1 MQAYFYRD
9 TTLEDFIHYVE
20 THRKLELYCDLETF
34 QTNTKAKQISAVDV
48 WQYAAIVFWDLRKGM
63 ILPNLTELITLI
75 LKHSKA
81 QVKYKKDGKVNTAQ
95 SFQIE
100 LHFYNG
106 MKYDNHFLI
115 RDTLM
120 KDLSCVE
127 QPLAI
132 YDDVRM
138 PDQCYQSYIRPN
150 HVLTSRIR
158 SGSSIE
164 GIAYILHEGKSCLIK
179 MVDDYPKYAMSLAKC
194 GQVLCARGLI
204 DKEDCKTEFDYQVFD
219 REEEL
224 DYGRAKYYA
233 YQCFDRFTEK
243 QLIYM
248 FNDGVLLAH
257 AIHYFNEIMGS
268 GFKYKARTATIN
280 VANAFIG
287 DKREGTY
294 DPFVDFQLTRR
305 VKDLKWKGQPFHI
318 CLSEYAFANMNLM
331 DYFYRFYKGGMCI
344 YNENHL
350 GKKIKQAWGS
360 MDLNSSY
367 PTVYCTRPL
376 PLGEPIGWKEYNS
389 PVTEDIDYECEK
401 YTTFYQITCE
411 SFNELMQS
419 IPSVYQKCGMIRY
432 LNSKDGFYYLT
443 SIHLLGIRDHCHSKK
458 RTIDVCSKIV
468 VKNEF
473 FVGKEQA
480 LSFYEL
486 KTCGKI
492 GKRINMSDPQ
502 NIQILDE
509 PLEKP
514 IPPALVGMAKRC
526 INSLYGLPAI
536 KSYFKRCLVNED
548 GKLEVIHQGHKNS
561 ERNCLF
567 SIGVTAW
574 ALYNLWEP
582 LMYLT
587 PREIDRDVM
596 YQDTDSLYILQ
607 PSLDKIVQAMG
618 KKINKIN
625 LGGWDIEHE
634 GHDFYISN
642 HKKYC
647 FTDDKTG
654 LDFRF
659 GGCRK
664 SSFNTDLSFD
674 EFVER
679 YMEVGSTVKNTRS
692 VMNRD
697 LKPVIYEGETLIKQ
711 PIPYRHDVSE
721 LDYMDLLLEQNQ
733 VRDLLD
739 GLLEEE
745 ITEDQPNTGAF
756 SGFVMGE
763 FGAYSLEAPYQEDR
777 GVPEKDL
784 YYWLDDFNHA
794 KEFLDI
800 S

>member
-9 TTLEDFIHYVE
+9 TTLDDFIQYVKKRR
-20 THRKLELYCDLETF
+20 TVELYCDLETF
-34 QTNTKAKQISAVDV
+34 QSNTKAKQISEVDV
-48 WQYAAIVFWDLRKGM
+48 WQYAAIVFWGTRKGM
-63 ILPNLTELITLI
+63 ILPNLTELISLI
-75 LKHSKA
+75 LQHT
-81 QVKYKKDGKVNTAQ
+81 KYNVSYTGAGKL
-95 SFQIE
+95 SLPRSLQIV

-120 KDLSCVE
+120 KDFSCVE

-132 YDDVRM
+132 YKDVQM

-164 GIAYILHEGKSCLIK
+164 GVAYVLHEGKGCIIK
-179 MVDDYPKYAMSLAKC
+179 MVDDYPKFAMSLAKC
-194 GQVLCARGLI
+194 GEVLCKRGI
-204 DKEDCKTEFDYQVFD
+204 INEEDCKTDFDYHVFD
-219 REEEL
+219 REEKL
-224 DYGRAKYYA
+224 DYARAKYYA
-233 YQCFDRFTEK
+233 YRCFETFTED
-243 QLIYM
+243 QLVYM

-257 AIHYFNEIMGS
+257 VVTHYNDIMGQ
-268 GFKYKARTATIN
+268 GFKYTARTATVN

-287 DKREGTY
+287 EKENY
-294 DPFVDFQLTRR
+294 SPMVDFQLTRR
-305 VKDLKWKGQPFHI
+305 VKYGSKKQFKFHV
-318 CLSEYAFANMNLM
+318 CLSSYGFANMNLM

-350 GKKIKQAWGS
+350 GKKIKKPWGS
-360 MDLNSSY
+360 IDRNSSY
-367 PTVYCTRPL
+367 PSVYCTRPL
-376 PLGEPIGWKEYNS
+376 PLGEPLKWEEYTQ
-389 PVTEDIDYECEK
+389 PTTETIDYECEK

-458 RTIDVCSKIV
+458 QTIDVLSKIV
-468 VKNEF
+468 VKNEHF
-473 FVGKEQA
+473 EGRKQA
-480 LSFYEL
+480 LKFYEL

-492 GKRINMSDPQ
+492 GKKIDMSDPE
-502 NIQILDE
+502 NIQVLNE
-509 PLEKP
+509 VLEEC

-536 KSYFKRCLVNED
+536 KAYFKRCVVNED

-574 ALYNLWEP
+574 AVYALWEP
-582 LMYLT
+582 LKHLT
-587 PREIDRDVM
+587 PKEIDRDVM
-596 YQDTDSLYILQ
+596 YQDTDSLYVLK
-607 PSLDKIVQAMG
+607 PSLDKIVKVMG
-618 KKINKIN
+618 NKINKIN
-625 LGGWDIEHE
+625 LGGWDIEHM
-634 GHDFYISN
+634 GHEFYISN

-647 FTDDKTG
+647 FTDDQTG

-664 SSFNTDLSFD
+664 SSFDTSLSFD
-674 EFVER
+674 EFVET
-679 YMEVGSTVKNTRS
+679 YMEVGCTVKNTRS
-692 VMNRD
+692 VMNID
-697 LKPVIYEGETLIKQ
+697 LKPVIYEGKTIIKE
-711 PIPYRHDVSE
+711 PFPYRHDVSE
-721 LDYMDLLLEQNQ
+721 LDFMDQIIEQNL
-733 VRDLLD
+733 VRDILN
-739 GLLEEE
+739 GNFEED
-745 ITEDQPNTGAF
+745 ITEDEPNTDSY

-763 FGAYSLEAPYQEDR
+763 FGSYSLEEPFQKDR
-777 GVPEKDL
+777 LVPDETLVDW
-784 YYWLDDFNHA
+784 YIDFTYA
-794 KEFLDI
+794 RELMQA

>member
-9 TTLEDFIHYVE
+9 TTLDDFIQYVK
-20 THRKLELYCDLETF
+20 THRTLELYCDLETF
-34 QTNTKAKQISAVDV
+34 QSNTKAEQISEVDV
-48 WQYAAIVFWDLRKGM
+48 WQYATIVFWEKRKGM
-63 ILPNLTELITLI
+63 ILPNLTELITLV
-75 LKHSKA
+75 LKHSKS
-81 QVKYKKDGKVNTAQ
+81 QVKYQKNGKVDTNQ
-95 SFQIE
+95 SFQME

-120 KDLSCVE
+120 KDFSCVE

-132 YDDVRM
+132 YNDVEI

-164 GIAYILHEGKSCLIK
+164 GVAYVLHEGKSCLIK
-179 MVDDYPKYAMSLAKC
+179 MIDDYPKFAMSLAKC
-194 GQVLCARGLI
+194 GEVLCKRGLI
-204 DKEDCKTEFDYQVFD
+204 GEEDCKTDFDYHVFD
-219 REEEL
+219 CEEKL
-224 DYGRAKYYA
+224 DYGRAKVHA
-233 YQCFDRFTEK
+233 YRCFDRFTED
-243 QLIYM
+243 QLVYM

-257 AIHYFNEIMGS
+257 VVAYYNDIMGH

-287 DKREGTY
+287 EGETY
-294 DPFVDFQLTRR
+294 DPIVDFQLTRR
-305 VKDLKWKGQPFHI
+305 VKALKWRGQSFHV
-318 CLSEYAFANMNLM
+318 CLSDYSFAGLNLM

-350 GKKIKQAWGS
+350 GKKIKKPWGS

-376 PLGEPIGWKEYNS
+376 PLGKPLSWKEYPQ
-389 PVTEDIDYECEK
+389 PVTETIDYECEE

-432 LNSKDGFYYLT
+432 LNSKDGYYYLT

-458 RTIDVCSKIV
+458 QTIDVLSKIV
-468 VKNEF
+468 VKNEPF
-473 FVGKEQA
+473 KGREQA
-480 LSFYEL
+480 LKFYEL

-492 GKRINMSDPQ
+492 GKKIDMSDPQ
-502 NIQILDE
+502 NIQVLNEVIE
-509 PLEKP
+509 EC

-536 KSYFKRCLVNED
+536 KAFFKRCVVNED

-582 LMYLT
+582 LMHLT
-587 PREIDRDVM
+587 PKEIDRDVM
-596 YQDTDSLYILQ
+596 YQDTDSLYVLQ
-607 PSLDKIVQAMG
+607 PSLDKIVQSMG
-618 KKINKIN
+618 NKINKIN
-625 LGGWDIEHE
+625 LGGWDIEHI
-634 GHDFYISN
+634 GHEFYISN

-647 FTDDKTG
+647 FTDDQTG

-664 SSFNTDLSFD
+664 SSFDTSLTFD
-674 EFVER
+674 EFVDT
-679 YMEVGSTVKNTRS
+679 YMAVGCTVKNTRS
-692 VMNRD
+692 VMNVD
-697 LKPVIYEGETLIKQ
+697 LKPVIYEGKTLIKD
-711 PIPYRHDVSE
+711 PFPYRHDVSE
-721 LDYMDLLLEQNQ
+721 LDFMDQLLEQDT
-733 VRDLLD
+733 VRN
-739 GLLEEE
+739 LLEGDVEE
-745 ITEDQPNTGAF
+745 DLTEDTPNTDSY

-763 FGAYSLEAPYQEDR
+763 FGAYSLEEPYQQDR
-777 GVPEKDL
+777 MVPESDL
-784 YYWLDDFNHA
+784 ISWLTDMEHA
-794 KEFLDI
+794 IDYLEA